1 MARQKEFD
9 PETALQRAIHVFWQ
23 KGYDGT
29 SIQDLVNEMGVHKRS
44 MYDTYGDKRSLFLLA
59 VARYA
64 DLEEEQQRLLVG
76 KAASPVKALRQL
88 LESSV
93 QVPPGQPLGCLLVNC
108 ATDVAPHDADVAKRV
123 RAHFRFS
130 EKLLTEVISQG
141 QSSGLMRTTMDSSE
155 AARHVFNAWLSVRVQ
170 VRAGVARSALMRT
183 IDSALALVL

>member
-44 MYDTYGDKRSLFLLA
+44 MYDTYGEKRSLFLLA

-64 DLEEEQQRLLVG
+64 DQEEDQQRLLVG
-76 KAASPVKALRQL
+76 KAASPVQALRQL

-93 QVPPGQPLGCLLVNC
+93 QVPPCQPLGCLLVNC
-108 ATDVAPHDADVAKRV
+108 ATDVAPHGADVAK
-123 RAHFRFS
+123 
-130 EKLLTEVISQG
+130 
-141 QSSGLMRTTMDSSE
+141 
-155 AARHVFNAWLSVRVQ
+155 
-170 VRAGVARSALMRT
+170 
-183 IDSALALVL
+183 

>member
-9 PETALQRAIHVFWQ
+9 PESALQRAIHVFWQ

-29 SIQDLVNEMGVHKRS
+29 SVQDLVNEMGVHKRS

-64 DLEEEQQRLLVG
+64 DQEEEQQRLLVG
-76 KAASPVKALRQL
+76 KAASPAQALRQL

-93 QVPPGQPLGCLLVNC
+93 RVPPGQPLGCLLVNC
-108 ATDVAPHDADVAKRV
+108 ATDVAPHDADIAARV
-123 RAHFRFS
+123 MAHFRFS
-130 EKLLTEVISQG
+130 EKLLTEVIAQG
-141 QSSGLMRTTMDSSE
+141 QSAGLIRTTMDASE
-155 AARHVFNAWLSVRVQ
+155 TARHLFNAWLSVRIQ